1 MTIGELVQQ
10 YPSVVE
16 ILIEE
21 GVRCVGCGAAHFET
35 IEEGL
40 SSHGKT
46 EEEIDAIIEKLNKA
60 ISSSSKKRKNGFGS
74 VN

>member
-1 MTIGELVQQ
+1 MTIGELVQL
-10 YPSVVE
+10 YPSAVE

-40 SSHGKT
+40 ASHGKT
-46 EEEIDAIIEKLNKA
+46 EEEIDAII
-60 ISSSSKKRKNGFGS
+60 KKMNGIIKRERRR
-74 VN
+74 

>member
-1 MTIGELVQQ
+1 MTIGELVQR

-46 EEEIDAIIEKLNKA
+46 EEEIDVIIEKMNEA
-60 ISSSSKKRKNGFGS
+60 IKRERRR
-74 VN
+74 

>member
-1 MTIGELVQQ
+1 MITKDMTIGELVQR

-46 EEEIDAIIEKLNKA
+46 EEEIDAVIKKMNEIIKKEK
-60 ISSSSKKRKNGFGS
+60 RR
-74 VN
+74 

>member
-1 MTIGELVQQ
+1 MITKDMTIGELVQQ

-46 EEEIDAIIEKLNKA
+46 EEEIDAII
-60 ISSSSKKRKNGFGS
+60 KKMNGI
-74 VN
+74 VKRERRR

>member
-1 MTIGELVQQ
+1 MTIGELVQL

-46 EEEIDAIIEKLNKA
+46 EEEIDAII
-60 ISSSSKKRKNGFGS
+60 KKMNEVIKRGRRR
-74 VN
+74 